1 MHDRALRRE
10 IDRAPLF
17 SAHEHYRPLGAAAS
31 LESLLE
37 NSYLGPL
44 WTWLTPGTSV
54 ASRAAFLREL
64 SVKSCAIWL
73 KKSLRAI
80 YGGREELNE
89 RNWEEYNDRI
99 KGGYRDPQHAIR
111 IYRER
116 CRFAGIIQDS
126 YWNPGESWPEHGL
139 FYPAFRINSFLYGY
153 GEAAKDHNGN
163 SARLLYGI
171 RTGSIDEYVARME
184 QVIRAKVREGCV
196 ALKSALAYD
205 REISFPAADKRQ
217 AEAVLRK
224 DEPDAAEAKI
234 FGDYI
239 FREICAIAG
248 RLQVPFQIHT
258 GLGLLWGS
266 DPMFFEPVI
275 RSYPGVNFVLLHGG
289 FPWYHSVAGLLNTY
303 SNVYADLSYLTIISP
318 TAAVAAL
325 HEWLEASNSVSK
337 ITWGSDCCS
346 PEESFGASLA
356 FRAVLKDVFCDK
368 VASGYLRPENAR
380 QAMRAVASENA
391 RRLYLEAGGHGR

>member
-1 MHDRALRRE
+1 MNDRPLRRE
-10 IDRAPLF
+10 IDRAALF
-17 SAHEHYRPLGAAAS
+17 SAHEHYRPLTGAAAS
-31 LESLLE
+31 LGAILE

-44 WTWLTPGTSV
+44 WTALTPGTSE

-64 SVKSCAIWL
+64 EAKSCSVWL
-73 KKSLRAI
+73 KKSLKSI
-80 YGGREELNE
+80 YGAREELHE
-89 RNWEEYNDRI
+89 RNWEDYDERI
-99 KGGYRDPQHAIR
+99 KGEYADPLHAVR

-116 CRFAGIIQDS
+116 CAFIGIIQDS
-126 YWNPGESWPEHGL
+126 FWNPGESWPEHRL

-153 GEAAKDHNGN
+153 SESAKDHNGN

-171 RTGSIDEYVARME
+171 KSDSIEEYVSKME
-184 QVIRAKVREGCV
+184 EVILLKVRQGCV

-224 DEPDAAEAKI
+224 DNPSPAEIKT

-248 RLQVPFQIHT
+248 RLNIPFQIHT

-275 RSYPGVNFVLLHGG
+275 RSFPEVKFVLLHGG
-289 FPWYHSVAGLLNTY
+289 FPWYHAVAGLLNTY
-303 SNVYADLSYLTIISP
+303 QNVYADLSYLCLISP
-318 TAAVAAL
+318 TAAAAAL
-325 HEWLEASNSVSK
+325 NEWLEASNSVSK

-356 FRAVLKDVFCDK
+356 FRSVLRNVFCAK
-368 VASGYLRPENAR
+368 LANGYFRQESALRAV
-380 QAMRAVASENA
+380 RAVASENA
-391 RRLYLEAGGHGR
+391 RRLYLEGKKT